1 MKKEKSKFVSYAEKG
16 NIKQDIDKSTNYI
29 KDELD
34 GNEQAI
40 AYPYGQANDK
50 LIKQLDHDT
59 SIKYGFT
66 LEEKAVV
73 PDSDNFYIPRVMVSD
88 DAFNKLVKKW
98 EGFNHE

>member
-1 MKKEKSKFVSYAEKG
+1 
-16 NIKQDIDKSTNYI
+16 KSTNYI

-50 LIKQLDHDT
+50 LIKQLDQDT

>member
-1 MKKEKSKFVSYAEKG
+1 
-16 NIKQDIDKSTNYI
+16 
-29 KDELD
+29 
-34 GNEQAI
+34 
-40 AYPYGQANDK
+40 
-50 LIKQLDHDT
+50 
-59 SIKYGFT
+59 